1 MTKSELIE
9 RIANKNPHLLLK
21 DVERIVN
28 VVFDK
33 IISSLAKGE
42 RVEFRGFGAFSVRKR
57 TSRVAKNPRT
67 GEQVKVEERNI
78 PHFKTGKQL
87 HELLNKDFK

>member
-9 RIANKNPHLLLK
+9 KIANLNPHLLLK
-21 DVERIVN
+21 DVEKIVA

-33 IISSLAKGE
+33 ITSSLAEGN
-42 RVEFRGFGAFSVRKR
+42 RVEFRGFGAFSVRTR
-57 TSRVAKNPRT
+57 TPRIAKNPRT

-87 HELLNKDFK
+87 FELLNKKQ

>member
-9 RIANKNPHLLLK
+9 KIAEKNPHLLLK

-28 VVFDK
+28 VVFEK
-33 IISSLAKGE
+33 ITMSLARAE

-57 TSRVAKNPRT
+57 SPRIAKNPRT

-87 HELLNKDFK
+87 HELLNR

>member
-9 RIANKNPHLLLK
+9 KIALKNPHLLVK
-21 DVERIVN
+21 DVEKIVD
-28 VVFDK
+28 VVLNK
-33 IISSLAKGE
+33 IISSLSKGD

-57 TSRVAKNPRT
+57 APRVAKNPRT
-67 GEQVKVEERNI
+67 GEKVSVSERNI

-87 HELLNKDFK
+87 HELLNK

>member
-57 TSRVAKNPRT
+57 TPRIAKNPRT

-87 HELLNKDFK
+87 HELLNKNFK